1 MAVGL
6 CIIDAAM
13 RCIEGRI
20 MAFRSGKK
28 LPGPDRVCHAGN
40 LIVAGIGS
48 LSGPVLGVTYRF

>member
-1 MAVGL
+1 
-6 CIIDAAM
+6 
-13 RCIEGRI
+13 